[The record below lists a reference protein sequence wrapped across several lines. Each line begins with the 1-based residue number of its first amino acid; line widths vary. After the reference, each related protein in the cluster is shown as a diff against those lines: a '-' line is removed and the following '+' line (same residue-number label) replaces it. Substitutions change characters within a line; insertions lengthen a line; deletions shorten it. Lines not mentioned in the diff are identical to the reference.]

1 MRRFSLIF
9 IAGVSGLVLGSGAA
23 SAFSEVNN
31 TPDVPGTT
39 VADAPASLNDA
50 PRTPVPG
57 ELPALRMIDPS
68 SAGPSDGEGTVLSIP
83 GFGRIGTLPKL
94 DFGLELLYGTPTEAS
109 PSVEMRDVPQTGPE
123 SKAQDDDVII
133 RGTLKHRF

>member
-23 SAFSEVNN
+23 SAFSEVD
-31 TPDVPGTT
+31 TARDVPGTT
-39 VADAPASLNDA
+39 VVEAPASLEAA
-50 PRTPVPG
+50 PRTHVPG

-68 SAGPSDGEGTVLSIP
+68 SAAPSDGEGTGLFIP

-94 DFGLELLYGTPTEAS
+94 DFGLELLYGAPSEAS
-109 PSVEMRDVPQTGPE
+109 PSLEMNEVPQTEPGT
-123 SKAQDDDVII
+123 KAQEDDVII